1 MVAEFYEFNPTLRIT
16 VGAIGQPGQRVFLLQ
31 ASDAARM
38 ISLRLEKEQVY
49 ALARGIDELL
59 KELEQR
65 EVRPTSSA
73 EEPPEADL
81 ALREPAE
88 AAFAVGQMG
97 LAFDQSSD
105 MMVLIVQ
112 EALPEEQK
120 EGSAALARF
129 WVSLGQIRALSRLA
143 KDVVAKGR
151 PICPLCQQP
160 IDPDDHFCPRGN
172 GHGKKVSL
180 S

>member
-1 MVAEFYEFNPTLRIT
+1 MATDFYEFNPVSRIT
-16 VGAIGQPGQRVFLLQ
+16 VGAMGQPGRRVFLLQ
-31 ASDAARM
+31 ASGEAKM

-65 EVRPTSSA
+65 EVRPISSN
-73 EEPPEADL
+73 EEPSGAEL
-81 ALREPAE
+81 ALQEPTD

-97 LAFDQSSD
+97 LAFDKSSD

-120 EGSAALARF
+120 ESSAALARF
-129 WVSLGQIRALSRLA
+129 WVTLGQMRALSRQA
-143 KDVVAKGR
+143 KEIVAKGR

-160 IDPDDHFCPRGN
+160 IDPEGHFCPRGN
-172 GHGKKVSL
+172 GHGKKVTND
-180 S
+180 